1 MTLEEI
7 RAENE
12 RLQKQLKKVNS
23 ESAQRR
29 IELKELKEAE
39 EERKKEEL
47 SELEF
52 ANDSLKKLESENN
65 KLLARLRKHDLRRSF
80 TVTAE
85 KMDVQFSSSQA
96 VDDAFALAQPLLA
109 EVEIDEDGNVQSKVM
124 RDVVKEVLDG
134 RDYLTKKSKTPPN
147 IDAGKRGEESLEAS
161 DEEIQKAKVTQIDYD
176 SF

>member
-1 MTLEEI
+1 MEELK
-7 RAENE
+7 AERD

-39 EERKKEEL
+39 EERKKQEL
-47 SELEF
+47 SELEL
-52 ANDSLKKLESENN
+52 ATDKAATLEKERKN
-65 KLLARLRKHDLRRSF
+65 LLARLRTHDLRRSF
-80 TVTAE
+80 TVQAE

-109 EVEIDEDGNVQSKVM
+109 DVEVDEDGNVQSKDM
-124 RDVVKEVLDG
+124 RAVIKEVLDG
-134 RDYLTKKSKTPPN
+134 RDYLIGTKKKSAPN